1 MPDRQMRPVADST
14 TDALLLD
21 IRDRVARLE
30 VRVERIERR
39 LARRRGRD
47 DDRWDEAL
55 MVAIVTSTD
64 GRRFSTREL
73 FTHATVDATLKR
85 ALDDAC
91 IENPRQCG
99 KWLRRH
105 EGHAVAGIVIECVDV
120 DHRDG
125 LVWQARVS
133 RV

>member
-1 MPDRQMRPVADST
+1 MAMVARTVSQTDS
-14 TDALLLD
+14 LLLE
-21 IRDRVARLE
+21 IRDRLTILDA
-30 VRVERIERR
+30 RVERIEKQ
-39 LARRRGRD
+39 LDRRRGRR
-47 DDRWDEAL
+47 DDRWDTAL
-55 MVAIVTSTD
+55 AVAIVTSTD

-73 FTHATVDATLKR
+73 FEHAKVDAALKR

-91 IENPRQCG
+91 IVNPRQCG